1 MKLPNVIGPYP
12 EPRHRNHVRPGWL
25 LDRRDSAGTKLRTG
39 EISPRNPFERST
51 A

>member
-1 MKLPNVIGPYP
+1 MPA
-12 EPRHRNHVRPGWL
+12 
-25 LDRRDSAGTKLRTG
+25 LDGYSTAGTKLRTG